1 MNVPRQVKQLA
12 EACNKDSEDGFI
24 AAPGVMLAAASSFG
38 ARVDL
43 SEYY

>member
-1 MNVPRQVKQLA
+1 MNDPSQEKQLA
-12 EACNKDSEDGFI
+12 EACDKGSEDGFI
-24 AAPGVMLAAASSFG
+24 VAPGVMLAAASSFG